1 MPAAPYA
8 ALALGTDPASPPV
21 GNSSD
26 TAVAKGLSMRTLD
39 LERIIRAP
47 RADVFD
53 WITDATNYQRVPA
66 IRRVTPVRPGNVS
79 EHGVGAVRLLVTPLL
94 RLTEEVVDYDPPRLF
109 RYRVL
114 KSLPP
119 LRRQDGTVTFDDHP
133 EGTRVRWHSQ
143 FEVATPLFAAAW
155 TLALIPAVYLGVSM
169 VLSTAEAELR
179 RD

>member
-1 MPAAPYA
+1 
-8 ALALGTDPASPPV
+8 
-21 GNSSD
+21 
-26 TAVAKGLSMRTLD
+26 MRTLD

-53 WITDATNYQRVPA
+53 WLTDATNYQLVPS

-94 RLTEEVVDYDPPRLF
+94 RLTEEIIDYDPPKLF

-119 LRRQDGTVTFDDHP
+119 LRRQDGTVTFDEHP
-133 EGTRVRWHSQ
+133 EGTKVRWQSQ
-143 FEVATPLFAAAW
+143 FEVAAPLFAKAW
-155 TLALIPAVYLGVSM
+155 TLALLPTVYLGLHY
-169 VLSTAEAELR
+169 VLATADKELR

>member
-1 MPAAPYA
+1 
-8 ALALGTDPASPPV
+8 
-21 GNSSD
+21 
-26 TAVAKGLSMRTLD
+26 MRTLD

-53 WITDATNYQRVPA
+53 WLTDATNYQRVPS

-94 RLTEEVVDYDPPRLF
+94 RITEEIVDYDPPALF

-119 LRRQDGTVTFDDHP
+119 LHHQDGTVTFDEHP
-133 EGTRVRWHSQ
+133 GGTKVCWQSQ
-143 FEVATPLFAAAW
+143 FEVTAPLFAKAW
-155 TLALIPAVYLGVSM
+155 TFALLPAVYLGLHY
-169 VLSTAEAELR
+169 VLATADRELR

>member
-1 MPAAPYA
+1 
-8 ALALGTDPASPPV
+8 
-21 GNSSD
+21 
-26 TAVAKGLSMRTLD
+26 MRTLD

-53 WITDATNYQRVPA
+53 WLTDATNYQRVPS

-94 RLTEEVVDYDPPRLF
+94 RLTEEVTHYDPPRLF

-119 LRRQDGTVTFDDHP
+119 LRHQDGTVTFDEHP
-133 EGTRVRWHSQ
+133 SGTRVRWQSQ
-143 FEVATPLFAAAW
+143 FEIATPLFGTAW
-155 TLALIPAVYLGVSM
+155 TMALLPAVYLGLHF
-169 VLSTAEAELR
+169 VLATADQELR